1 MSSSTMNSINDYT
14 HFALDIKDE
23 NIIFTDYQE
32 ELRGGRRAKVYY
44 GTLETP
50 IKQCPTCHS
59 AALVRN
65 GSARVSIRYLAV
77 DASRPV
83 YLDLRKQRLRCQRCH
98 ATVMATTPLVER
110 HCHISNAVK
119 QKVRIELTRQ
129 LAMTEIA
136 ADTGASPNTVAR
148 ELTAMPM
155 PQTHLQQ
162 AGLPHNLAF
171 DEFRGVGSHLHF
183 ICLNNDNHQIFQILA
198 QRTRHTVT
206 EYFSQFSPAERAQV
220 HSVTIDLNYH
230 YQEIIR
236 QLFPNALIIL
246 DGFHLCQM
254 ATRAF
259 NQLRA
264 QTAKQF
270 ATNSREYRCL
280 KFGWKQYLK
289 ASEQLSSRRYYDVHL
304 HEWISPLE
312 KVHRGLQADDC
323 LQETYDVMQ
332 TITHALRHGDQE
344 RLAACLQVPHHVGP
358 QMQGVLRSFRN
369 NYQYIVNS
377 TSSSYSNG
385 ALEGTIRKIKQLQR
399 TAYGFCNYDHLVKRI
414 MLMQATKKQKYAA

>member
-148 ELTAMPM
+148 AYRITLRLMSFAAWGPT
-155 PQTHLQQ
+155 
-162 AGLPHNLAF
+162 
-171 DEFRGVGSHLHF
+171 
-183 ICLNNDNHQIFQILA
+183 CIL
-198 QRTRHTVT
+198 
-206 EYFSQFSPAERAQV
+206 
-220 HSVTIDLNYH
+220 SV
-230 YQEIIR
+230 
-236 QLFPNALIIL
+236 
-246 DGFHLCQM
+246 
-254 ATRAF
+254 
-259 NQLRA
+259 
-264 QTAKQF
+264 
-270 ATNSREYRCL
+270 
-280 KFGWKQYLK
+280 
-289 ASEQLSSRRYYDVHL
+289 
-304 HEWISPLE
+304 
-312 KVHRGLQADDC
+312 
-323 LQETYDVMQ
+323 
-332 TITHALRHGDQE
+332 
-344 RLAACLQVPHHVGP
+344 
-358 QMQGVLRSFRN
+358 
-369 NYQYIVNS
+369 
-377 TSSSYSNG
+377 
-385 ALEGTIRKIKQLQR
+385 
-399 TAYGFCNYDHLVKRI
+399 
-414 MLMQATKKQKYAA
+414 